1 MKKKLIIILLIM
13 ITIITGC
20 SNKKE
25 EVQKKA
31 SDKVNIITTDITNIT
46 EKDIKD
52 SYIYIRDNYKNYKD
66 DKVYEKL
73 IYNVEYLKLLGK
85 YSKDNKL
92 ITLATKVETYL
103 NKPNKKNKEEVA
115 ILLNNIDGEEDKII
129 NEIYTNYLT
138 LNTVKRIIEEQTLIV
153 EGDINDKNLVTK
165 DYINKAVTYLSNH
178 LQKPFKNDEVLEKTI
193 YYSLFLSKLG
203 NKDNDITILS
213 TYILEYINTLDTE
226 YQEKAITLIAT
237 INKNQNKYVDTYYN
251 EIESNK

>member
-13 ITIITGC
+13 ITITTGC

-52 SYIYIRDNYKNYKD
+52 SYTYIRDNYKNYKD

-73 IYNVEYLKLLGK
+73 IYNIEYLKLIGK

-103 NKPNKKNKEEVA
+103 NKPNKKNKEAVA

-153 EGDINDKNLVTK
+153 EGDVNDKNLVTK

-178 LQKPFKNDEVLEKTI
+178 LQKPFKNDEILEKTI

-213 TYILEYINTLDTE
+213 NYILEYINTLDNE
-226 YQEKAITLIAT
+226 YQEKAINLIST
-237 INKNQNKYVDTYYN
+237 ISKNQNKYVDTYYN
-251 EIESNK
+251 QIGSNK